1 MSLDL
6 ANGPSLQGIALL
18 NIPYTHGGSNLW
30 GDTSVKKRSRPA
42 PLSLR
47 KEHDSNKSER
57 ELSSSSFNFVDLSL
71 ALQGFRPWCY
81 ELNYWQI
88 SFRIFFKTDIGDGLI
103 EVIGLENCLHMG
115 QVKTGLRA
123 SGRRLAQCSNI
134 VIRTRKRFPMQVDGE
149 PWMQSPCTVSL
160 YLICLFL
167 FTFKIRI
174 IILLIKWLFFLK

>member
-1 MSLDL
+1 MVLFLPQCDGVSLDL

-71 ALQGFRPWCY
+71 ALQGFY
-81 ELNYWQI
+81 
-88 SFRIFFKTDIGDGLI
+88 
-103 EVIGLENCLHMG
+103 
-115 QVKTGLRA
+115 
-123 SGRRLAQCSNI
+123 QCSGVANAI
-134 VIRTRKRFPMQVDGE
+134 KQF
-149 PWMQSPCTVSL
+149 
-160 YLICLFL
+160 CLLVNF
-167 FTFKIRI
+167 I
-174 IILLIKWLFFLK
+174 

>member
-1 MSLDL
+1 MTAFIQLDSITRRFTSVPPLTERLARRLTGGKASATVVHAVEGVSLDL

-71 ALQGFRPWCY
+71 ALQGFLSMFW
-81 ELNYWQI
+81 
-88 SFRIFFKTDIGDGLI
+88 
-103 EVIGLENCLHMG
+103 
-115 QVKTGLRA
+115 
-123 SGRRLAQCSNI
+123 RRECA
-134 VIRTRKRFPMQVDGE
+134 
-149 PWMQSPCTVSL
+149 
-160 YLICLFL
+160 
-167 FTFKIRI
+167 
-174 IILLIKWLFFLK
+174 